1 MKHRAKRVIAILIC
15 FVLMVVIS
23 PFMNSSTE
31 YYNNNDYIVYA
42 DDSYGIPNENWE
54 KLKEAPCKL
63 SEDQLNVVKLLFS
76 KCILAGFSPQ
86 AATGLIANVY
96 GESTFYPLACKPV
109 KNKKG
114 KVVDCGVGLFQIT
127 DNSYSANGPVQKLSK
142 YCEEHCTAYCKELVH
157 TDTDHGDI
165 YLCNTGEHQ
174 IDFEFETILGGM
186 SSCFKTQGSDVKGG
200 YGAYKYF
207 YDDWRKYTPEKIDLN
222 DEFTVTTT
230 SGNEVKFRVKLPPC
244 DTKINSLE
252 DYKKVQNVLEATN
265 IFLWCDERSIAID
278 YVLHMGSIAY
288 DIDKNHKTYDIA
300 KETEYWYNVPESGEF
315 QSRGYNFANFYK
327 CDENGNPTGNKLKFA
342 YDFANTLGIGSLNIK
357 INNDIIDRGILQSY
371 TNNSLIYSQNS
382 GFILD
387 KSEETIAE
395 MERKNQEVYTDYIY
409 ELKELDHTPSKEYGL
424 FELFGEDLHWY
435 RYTGERTYAPTLL
448 DHIWSAWDQDR
459 IGSLISLST
468 IFYSNTNYLSCHV
481 YKDRCTVLTGQELNN
496 GFTDPRAEIG
506 GAGLFNGYIYT
517 LGSLKMTIAKFLSA
531 TMAYLIGPK
540 VFIRIGEIVTW
551 LETIDAWQAF
561 RRIAE
566 FALGLAVIAFIISL
580 VGKARKYSVG
590 KGSGRDALHRFF
602 IGIIS
607 IIFVTTF
614 LVSPTLFNNIVV
626 KSATGVDQ
634 FFQSLL
640 NEEAKKKNDEVI
652 ALSDEGAKNLTTQ
665 AVIWRK
671 AIFGP
676 WCRGQFGGLNYE
688 ELFTTY
694 AEEDLQEGQSIMPQS
709 HEEVDGEDT
718 TGKAFFNSAKYT
730 GDVYVPYGNG
740 KKARNWAD
748 YLYSCG
754 SKYHIDSSLLDNSSE
769 INEELPA
776 AFPIAQTT
784 YNKSDLYADTFRLV
798 DAQMN
803 IAPQE
808 YANGNKI
815 ENYTDAK
822 PLEHEYGL
830 QGTIMLLNT
839 ALLIFFIPV
848 VFAKFKHFILIL
860 IISVQ
865 VIYSSIVELFKED
878 KGLSDYWE
886 RFKKSVVAFFVA
898 CLRAN
903 IMLVLYY
910 KFVDEG
916 LKYALLY
923 CALCVII
930 LGFNVRDI
938 KRAGHSA
945 KLKMRRWRAK
955 RSLNR

>member
-1 MKHRAKRVIAILIC
+1 
-15 FVLMVVIS
+15 
-23 PFMNSSTE
+23 
-31 YYNNNDYIVYA
+31 
-42 DDSYGIPNENWE
+42 
-54 KLKEAPCKL
+54 
-63 SEDQLNVVKLLFS
+63 
-76 KCILAGFSPQ
+76 
-86 AATGLIANVY
+86 
-96 GESTFYPLACKPV
+96 
-109 KNKKG
+109 
-114 KVVDCGVGLFQIT
+114 
-127 DNSYSANGPVQKLSK
+127 
-142 YCEEHCTAYCKELVH
+142 
-157 TDTDHGDI
+157 
-165 YLCNTGEHQ
+165 
-174 IDFEFETILGGM
+174 
-186 SSCFKTQGSDVKGG
+186 
-200 YGAYKYF
+200 
-207 YDDWRKYTPEKIDLN
+207 
-222 DEFTVTTT
+222 
-230 SGNEVKFRVKLPPC
+230 
-244 DTKINSLE
+244 
-252 DYKKVQNVLEATN
+252 
-265 IFLWCDERSIAID
+265 
-278 YVLHMGSIAY
+278 
-288 DIDKNHKTYDIA
+288 
-300 KETEYWYNVPESGEF
+300 
-315 QSRGYNFANFYK
+315 
-327 CDENGNPTGNKLKFA
+327 
-342 YDFANTLGIGSLNIK
+342 
-357 INNDIIDRGILQSY
+357 
-371 TNNSLIYSQNS
+371 
-382 GFILD
+382 
-387 KSEETIAE
+387 
-395 MERKNQEVYTDYIY
+395 
-409 ELKELDHTPSKEYGL
+409 
-424 FELFGEDLHWY
+424 
-435 RYTGERTYAPTLL
+435 
-448 DHIWSAWDQDR
+448 
-459 IGSLISLST
+459 
-468 IFYSNTNYLSCHV
+468 
-481 YKDRCTVLTGQELNN
+481 
-496 GFTDPRAEIG
+496 
-506 GAGLFNGYIYT
+506 
-517 LGSLKMTIAKFLSA
+517 MTIAKFLSA

-540 VFIRIGEIVTW
+540 IFLKIGELVTW
-551 LETIDAWQAF
+551 LETSDAWNAVKT
-561 RRIAE
+561 IVE
-566 FALGLAVIAFIISL
+566 FVLGLAAIAFIISL
-580 VGKARKYSVG
+580 IGKARKYSVG
-590 KGSGRDALHRFF
+590 KGSSRDAIHRFIIGFVSFGF
-602 IGIIS
+602 I
-607 IIFVTTF
+607 FTF
-614 LVSPTLFNNIVV
+614 LISPSAFNNVVV
-626 KSATGVDQ
+626 KAATGVDE

-652 ALSDEGAKNLTTQ
+652 ALSDEGSKNLTTQ

-694 AEEDLQEGQSIMPQS
+694 VTEDELQEGQSIMPQS
-709 HEEVDGEDT
+709 HEEVDGDDT
-718 TGKAFFNSAKYT
+718 TGKAYFNSAKYT
-730 GDVYVPYGNG
+730 GDIYVPYGNG
-740 KKARNWAD
+740 QKARNWAD

-754 SKYHIDSSLLDNSSE
+754 SKYHIDFMLAENNSD

-860 IISVQ
+860 IISIQ
-865 VIYSSIVELFKED
+865 VIYSSIIELFKED
-878 KGLSDYWE
+878 KGLSDCWE